1 MDQKELVT
9 EDTENIVP
17 LQPSKT
23 ISGNG
28 GGGDGGLIAYRL
40 GEVEQCV
47 SALESKVDDIRD
59 TCTKISTK
67 VKEFLSKAYVL
78 RHILGL
84 VVLAILTLVGHLLT
98 RNIGA
103 P

>member
-1 MDQKELVT
+1 MVLSAQDA
-9 EDTENIVP
+9 I
-17 LQPSKT
+17 
-23 ISGNG
+23 
-28 GGGDGGLIAYRL
+28 RL
-40 GEVEQCV
+40 GEVERRV

-67 VKEFLSKAYVL
+67 VEEFPSKAYVW
-78 RHILGL
+78 RNMFGL
-84 VVLAILTLVGHLLT
+84 MALAILTLVGHLLT